1 MVKKNK
7 IEINKFDKK
16 FFSNTIIS
24 WQRKYGRHMLP
35 WQNTKNIY
43 YIWLSEIM
51 LQQTQV
57 NTVIPYYQ
65 RFLKKFPNIMS
76 LAQAKLEKVMELW
89 SGLGYYSRAR
99 NLHICAK
106 HIFFKCNGIFPKD
119 FISLIN
125 LPGIGQSTASA
136 IRVFAYGKRNAILDG
151 NVKRILI
158 RVLGINCSSNIKF
171 IEKKLWYYAINLLP
185 KENIE
190 IYTQGLM
197 DFGSIIC
204 VRIKPKCEICPL
216 KLCCI
221 SYKTKKINNFLIK
234 RKNIKNHSIMM
245 FIIIDD
251 DYVLFQ
257 KRSSKGIWGDLLS
270 FPEYILKNKIINCLN
285 DNLKNFIDLEIKKFV
300 SLFGIIKNYLI
311 LPKIFHKLTHLKFNI
326 IPCQI
331 FLKKCFLKEKKNNF
345 IWYPIKKIKHSPIP
359 APVRKIFSQILKK

>member
-1 MVKKNK
+1 MK
-7 IEINKFDKK
+7 KFDKI

-24 WQRKYGRHMLP
+24 WQKKYGRHMLP
-35 WQNTKNIY
+35 WQNTKNTY

-76 LAQAKLEKVMELW
+76 LAQAKLENVMELW

-106 HIFFKCNGIFPKD
+106 LVFFKYNGIFPKN

-158 RVLGINCSSNIKF
+158 RVLGINCSLNIKF
-171 IEKKLWYYAINLLP
+171 IEKKLWRYAIDLLP
-185 KENIE
+185 KKNIE

-204 VRIKPKCEICPL
+204 KKIKPKCKVCPL
-216 KLCCI
+216 QLCCI
-221 SYKTKKINNFLIK
+221 SYKTNKINNFLIK
-234 RKNIKNHSIMM
+234 NKKNIKNCSIIM
-245 FIIIDD
+245 FIVIDD
-251 DYVLFQ
+251 DYILFQ
-257 KRSSKGIWGDLLS
+257 KRSNKGIWGGLLS
-270 FPEYILKNKIINCLN
+270 FPEWILKDKIINFVDN
-285 DNLKNFIDLEIKKFV
+285 NLKNLIELEIKKFI
-300 SLFGIIKNYLI
+300 SSFGFIKNYLI
-311 LPKIFHKLTHLKFNI
+311 LPIISHKLTHLQFKI
-326 IPCQI
+326 VPCHI
-331 FLKKCFLKEKKNNF
+331 FLKKCFLKENKNNF
-345 IWYPIKKIKHSPIP
+345 IWYPIKKIKNSPIP
-359 APVRKIFSQILKK
+359 APVRKILFQIIQR